1 MKLLIAEDDNE
12 LRAYLRTSLMASGFV
27 VDAVANGVNVLA
39 YLKSSSYDLLILD
52 VMMPGMDGLEV
63 LRRIRTSD
71 NQVPVLML
79 SGRHLVEDRVKGLEL
94 GADDYLIK
102 PFALTELLARVNTL
116 LRRRSSQ
123 PQETRL
129 AVADLELD
137 LISRKASRGG
147 RRIELT
153 SREFVLLELLLR
165 RRDEA
170 LSKSLIASQVWGID
184 FDSGTNVIEV
194 AIRRLRAKIDD
205 DFEVKLI
212 HTVRGMGYRLEV
224 PTTT

>member
-1 MKLLIAEDDNE
+1 MKLLVAEDDNE
-12 LRAYLRTSLMASGFV
+12 LRAYLRLSLMASGFV
-27 VDAVANGVNVLA
+27 VDAVANGVNVQA

-147 RRIELT
+147 HRIELT

-205 DFEVKLI
+205 DFEIKLI

-224 PTTT
+224 PATT

>member
-1 MKLLIAEDDNE
+1 MKLLVAEDDNE
-12 LRAYLRTSLMASGFV
+12 LRAYLRLSLMASGFV
-27 VDAVANGVNVLA
+27 VDAVANGVNVQA

-205 DFEVKLI
+205 DFEIKLI

-224 PTTT
+224 PATT

>member
-116 LRRRSSQ
+116 LRRRGSQ

-147 RRIELT
+147 HRIELT

>member
-27 VDAVANGVNVLA
+27 VDAVTNGVNVLA
-39 YLKSSSYDLLILD
+39 YLKSSAYDLLILD

-63 LRRIRTSD
+63 LRRIRASD
-71 NQVPVLML
+71 SQMPVLML

-129 AVADLELD
+129 SVADLELD

-147 RRIELT
+147 HRIELT

-205 DFEVKLI
+205 DFKVKLI
-212 HTVRGMGYRLEV
+212 HTVRGTGYRLEV
-224 PTTT
+224 PAAP

>member
-63 LRRIRTSD
+63 LRRIRTSG

-116 LRRRSSQ
+116 LRRRGNQ

-147 RRIELT
+147 HRIELT

-205 DFEVKLI
+205 DFEIKLI

-224 PTTT
+224 PATT